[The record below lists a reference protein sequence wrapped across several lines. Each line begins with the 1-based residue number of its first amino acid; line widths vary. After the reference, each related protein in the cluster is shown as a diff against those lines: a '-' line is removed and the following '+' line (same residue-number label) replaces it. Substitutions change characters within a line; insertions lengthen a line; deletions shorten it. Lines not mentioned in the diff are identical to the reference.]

1 MGVSV
6 SPKTLNYIFLFLLYV
21 PIVLTSY
28 WKLIPRLSPT
38 TKRIASAFLAAQVLV
53 IALWIAEYDNAT
65 SFNRG
70 LWHLEREQNIP
81 SILASTQ
88 LMLVGC
94 IALITS
100 WLDRTG
106 LIRQRLYLV
115 GIGVVFPYLGLDDF
129 FDWGTSWWKTL
140 GLEASRQEAWII
152 VGAIVAA
159 TTIGGV
165 MRSSRRIRIW
175 HLCLLMGLLLLAL
188 GGLVIDD
195 SPDICENLGF
205 LRLSRCLQLYVLEES
220 LEFLGAWLTLV
231 AMLGHFSDTAAT
243 PKLRVRCVLY
253 ILPVLWIL
261 FLARSTATQPIA
273 RFVVAG
279 TNVQPASAEFGPGVY
294 LHGYQISKRITEIR
308 LHLYL
313 SPKAMAFQRVG
324 YSIHVIDQISGESV
338 ANHNKWLNVWQG
350 DWIFTPGY
358 PLIFRHWMKL
368 EIPPQTPTNRALWV
382 VLTLWRE
389 KGGEYVR
396 QKVLASDHQLLDD
409 TQVVLGELVLPA
421 ASNASPPTIP
431 LAAFDNGFTLDAV
444 DIPARAQP
452 GETLTIP
459 LTWRSSSDGNNDL
472 VQFLHFGHE
481 ESGAWWVYDQHP
493 LGPRLPTRLWY
504 NGLVDSETWHVP
516 LPADLAPGRY
526 TIFTGLYRQSDLERV
541 PASDANGRP
550 WLDARV
556 PLGSLMIKQ

>member
-1 MGVSV
+1 MGLSV
-6 SPKTLNYIFLFLLYV
+6 SPKTLYCIFLFLLYA
-21 PIVLTSY
+21 PIVLISY

-38 TKRIASAFLAAQVLV
+38 SRRLASAFLAAQVLV
-53 IALWIAEYDNAT
+53 IALWMAEYDNAA

-70 LWHLEREQNIP
+70 LWHLEREWNIP

-88 LMLVGC
+88 LALVGC

-100 WLDRTG
+100 WLARTC
-106 LIRQRLYLV
+106 LTRQRLYLV

-129 FDWGTSWWKTL
+129 FDWGTSLWKPL

-159 TTIGGV
+159 TTIALV

-175 HLCLLMGLLLLAL
+175 RLCLLMGLLLLAL

-195 SPDICENLGF
+195 SPDICGNLGF
-205 LRLSRCLQLYVLEES
+205 LRLARCLQLYVLEES
-220 LEFLGAWLTLV
+220 LEFLGAWLALV

-243 PKLRVRCVLY
+243 PKPRVRCVLY

-261 FLARSTATQPIA
+261 FLARSTATQPIP
-273 RFVVAG
+273 RFV
-279 TNVQPASAEFGPGVY
+279 TNVQPAAAEFEAGVY
-294 LHGYQISKRITEIR
+294 LHGFRIRREVIY
-308 LHLYL
+308 LYL
-313 SPKAMAFQRVG
+313 SPRQWDFSGLG
-324 YSIHVIDQISGESV
+324 YSIHLIDQISGGSV
-338 ANHNKWLNVWQG
+338 ASNKKWLDVWQG

-358 PLIFRHWMKL
+358 PLIFRHYM
-368 EIPPQTPTNRALWV
+368 EVQIPPQTPANRALWV

-389 KGGEYVR
+389 QDGEYVR

-409 TQVVLGELVLPA
+409 TQVVLDELVLPA
-421 ASNASPPTIP
+421 ASNAAPPTVP
-431 LAAFDNGFTLDAV
+431 LAVFDSGFMLDAV

-459 LTWRSSSDGNNDL
+459 FTWHSSSDGSDDL

-481 ESGAWWVYDQHP
+481 ASGAWWVYDQQP

-504 NGLVDSETWHVP
+504 NGLVDTETWNVP

-526 TIFTGLYRQSDLERV
+526 AIFTGLYRQSDLERV
-541 PASDANGRP
+541 PASDADGRS

-556 PLGSLMIKQ
+556 PLGSLTIGDA